1 MIEKLYTT
9 FLNSTGV
16 CTDTRKLQSGNLF
29 FALKGPSFDG
39 NKFVST
45 ALENG
50 AIACVADSDE
60 FSDNS
65 RVFIVKDALQ
75 TLQELAT
82 FHRMHHKIPV
92 LALTGS
98 NGKTTTK
105 ELISAV
111 LNKKY
116 NTLFTQGNL
125 NNHIGVPLTLLR
137 LNHTH
142 EFAVIEMGANHQNEI
157 AALCQIAM
165 PDMGMITNIGKA
177 HLEGFGGIEGVI
189 KGKTEMYD
197 YLKSNNG
204 IIFCRYENDILKG
217 KCDGYKN
224 LIYYGTAAAKHVY
237 GEMINSQPFLRIK
250 WYKDGQFQNEIQTH
264 LTGEYNLEN
273 LMAAICIGSHFGVEP
288 ALIKDAIENYSPDN
302 QRSQIINKGSNTI
315 ILDAYNANPTSMEAA
330 LNNFEENYEGK
341 KALILGEMLE
351 LGEDSAKEHQRI
363 IDIISHI
370 DKDLLILVGKNF
382 LNTTLQ
388 ETALRFVTSDDA
400 KDYLSK
406 HPLKNTSIL
415 VKGSRGSKMEKV
427 LESL

>member
-82 FHRMHHKIPV
+82 FHRMQHKIPV

-137 LNHTH
+137 LNPAD
-142 EFAVIEMGANHQNEI
+142 EFAVIEMGANHQ
-157 AALCQIAM
+157 M
-165 PDMGMITNIGKA
+165 K
-177 HLEGFGGIEGVI
+177 
-189 KGKTEMYD
+189 
-197 YLKSNNG
+197 
-204 IIFCRYENDILKG
+204 
-217 KCDGYKN
+217 
-224 LIYYGTAAAKHVY
+224 
-237 GEMINSQPFLRIK
+237 
-250 WYKDGQFQNEIQTH
+250 
-264 LTGEYNLEN
+264 
-273 LMAAICIGSHFGVEP
+273 
-288 ALIKDAIENYSPDN
+288 
-302 QRSQIINKGSNTI
+302 
-315 ILDAYNANPTSMEAA
+315 
-330 LNNFEENYEGK
+330 
-341 KALILGEMLE
+341 
-351 LGEDSAKEHQRI
+351 
-363 IDIISHI
+363 
-370 DKDLLILVGKNF
+370 
-382 LNTTLQ
+382 
-388 ETALRFVTSDDA
+388 
-400 KDYLSK
+400 
-406 HPLKNTSIL
+406 
-415 VKGSRGSKMEKV
+415 
-427 LESL
+427 